1 MHSYLKSI
9 GFSEIGGKK
18 EVDKILKD
26 VVNNYDEKVVVED
39 RPNHL
44 FAELSKIYGCDFGIT
59 VCGEYDENN
68 EFQMEYYFPYF
79 RGTGIATQ
87 EEVMIEKHAGKE
99 SFAGAIDDV
108 RVGVTIIF
116 YLQNAGAYLTERSH
130 GTYAGGAY
138 PVTLAALAKEGK
150 ILLPVKKDEK
160 WGIYNKNGKLI
171 LPIEYDSIGCVV
183 GTASTKSAGDVVTI
197 DDYEDI
203 KEKENSVNRSRM
215 IAAARNG
222 DEEAMENLTMED
234 IDTYSMISGRISN
247 EDLYSIV
254 DTYFMPYGMECDLY
268 NVMGEITDFSRVRN
282 IATDERIYELR
293 ISCNDLDLDICIN
306 KNDLIGEP
314 EVGRRFKGVIWLQ
327 GNVHF

>member
-150 ILLPVKKDEK
+150 ILLPVKKDE
-160 WGIYNKNGKLI
+160 NQ
-171 LPIEYDSIGCVV
+171 E
-183 GTASTKSAGDVVTI
+183 
-197 DDYEDI
+197 I

-254 DTYFMPYGMECDLY
+254 DTYFMPYGMECDKYSIL
-268 NVMGEITDFSRVRN
+268 GEILEVA
-282 IATDERIYELR
+282 IRINRLTQEELY
-293 ISCNDLDLDICIN
+293 IMKLSCNELVFDVCIN
-306 KNDLIGEP
+306 KKDLLGEP
-314 EVGRRFKGVIWLQ
+314 MAGRRFKGTVWLQ
-327 GNVHF
+327 GKINFMEE

>member
-44 FAELSKIYGCDFGIT
+44 LAELSKIYGCDFGIT

-150 ILLPVKKDEK
+150 ILLPVKKDE
-160 WGIYNKNGKLI
+160 NQ
-171 LPIEYDSIGCVV
+171 E
-183 GTASTKSAGDVVTI
+183 
-197 DDYEDI
+197 I